1 MIYNMI
7 VVCTSTSTECT
18 IKRTSSSSSSS
29 SSSAELVTLFSIA
42 THSSDGY
49 NTQLHFYL

>member
-18 IKRTSSSSSSS
+18 IKRTSSSSSS